1 MLGLVC
7 RYLTG
12 LVVMIALVA
21 GALVLAIGQE
31 VIYLRL
37 NSRARRMGKSEVYV
51 S

>member
-1 MLGLVC
+1 MI
-7 RYLTG
+7 
-12 LVVMIALVA
+12 MIALVA

-37 NSRARRMGKSEVYV
+37 NSRAKRMGKGEAYV